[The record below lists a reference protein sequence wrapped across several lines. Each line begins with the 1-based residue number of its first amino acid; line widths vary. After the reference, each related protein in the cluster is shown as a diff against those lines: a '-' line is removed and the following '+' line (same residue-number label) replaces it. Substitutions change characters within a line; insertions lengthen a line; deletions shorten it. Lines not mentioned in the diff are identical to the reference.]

1 MTLPGALR
9 LVGILLAVTAGGSA
23 LAGLF
28 SAVGTLQAGS
38 GPDASLGL
46 LMLFLGGA
54 VQSFWQ
60 ALAGAAL
67 ALLCFAAAR
76 LLNAVR

>member
-1 MTLPGALR
+1 MTLPGLLR
-9 LVGILLAVTAGGSA
+9 LIGVLLAVTAAGSVA
-23 LAGLF
+23 VGLF
-28 SAVGTLQAGS
+28 SAVGTLRASS
-38 GPDASLGL
+38 GPDASLGI

-76 LLNAVR
+76 LLKTAR

>member
-1 MTLPGALR
+1 MTLPGLLR
-9 LVGILLAVTAGGSA
+9 LVGVLLAVTAAGSVA
-23 LAGLF
+23 LGLF
-28 SAVGTLQAGS
+28 SVVGTLQASG
-38 GPDASLGL
+38 GPDASLGI

-67 ALLCFAAAR
+67 ALLCIAAAR
-76 LLNAVR
+76 LLETAR

>member
-1 MTLPGALR
+1 MTLPATLR
-9 LVGILLAVTAGGSA
+9 LVGVLLAVTAAGSVA
-23 LAGLF
+23 AGLF
-28 SAVGTLQAGS
+28 SAVGTWKAGS

-46 LMLFLGGA
+46 LLLFLGGA

-76 LLNAVR
+76 LLEAAR

>member
-1 MTLPGALR
+1 MTLLGLLR
-9 LVGILLAVTAGGSA
+9 LVGVLLAITAAASVA
-23 LAGLF
+23 TGLF
-28 SAVGTLQAGS
+28 SVLGTLQASS
-38 GPDASLGL
+38 GPDASLGI

-76 LLNAVR
+76 LLETVR

>member
-9 LVGILLAVTAGGSA
+9 LVGTLLAVTAGGSA

-28 SAVGTLQAGS
+28 SAVGTWQASS
-38 GPDASLGL
+38 GPDPSLGI

-67 ALLCFAAAR
+67 ALLCCAAAQ
-76 LLNAVR
+76 LLDAAR